1 MIKIRRKNS
10 EDSFLFIVEQKVRK
24 RKKRNYEKEGDWC
37 FGGKLNIKG
46 YFCQKCVTYQDL
58 KRWRSFLQIR
68 VLFEP
73 FYPNNK
79 ITD

>member
-10 EDSFLFIVEQKVRK
+10 EDSFSFIVEQKVRK

-46 YFCQKCVTYQDL
+46 YFLSKMCHISRFKMLEVIFT
-58 KRWRSFLQIR
+58 
-68 VLFEP
+68 
-73 FYPNNK
+73 NK
-79 ITD
+79 GII